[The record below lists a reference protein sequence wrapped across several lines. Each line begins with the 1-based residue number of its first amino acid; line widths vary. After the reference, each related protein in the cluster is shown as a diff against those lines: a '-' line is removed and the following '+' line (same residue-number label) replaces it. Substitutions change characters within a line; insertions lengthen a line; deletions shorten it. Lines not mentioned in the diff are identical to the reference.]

1 MSPPRGRE
9 ARILMVDDEPGN
21 LMLLQHMLEREG
33 YRNLVATPDP
43 KEVLTL
49 FQVLPPD
56 IVLLDLNMPGM
67 DGFAVME
74 GLRELISPDE
84 FLPILVI
91 TGDSAPETRQRALSS
106 GATDFVTK
114 PFDAIEVLLRI
125 RNLLHTRSLQAAV
138 REQNRQLEALVAER
152 TEALRVALRRAEAA
166 SEAKSLFLAKM
177 SHELRT
183 PLTPL
188 HGALEMLA
196 DVELPDPGRR
206 FLELAA
212 QNAHRMLALVNDILY
227 LQAIEQGDARLEVAP
242 VHLRPLVLDVAAEM
256 AARAAAKGLALRAEV
271 PEGLQ
276 PLATD
281 PRRLMDVLT
290 RLLDNAL
297 RFTPAGSVTVRVVA
311 EPGSDVPAR
320 LEVADSGVGI
330 AAERREAVFEPF
342 EQADNSST
350 RRYEG
355 AGIGLTISRT
365 LCHLLGYRLEVESE
379 PGAGSTFRI
388 VF

>member
-1 MSPPRGRE
+1 MSTNRGRD
-9 ARILMVDDEPGN
+9 ARILFVDDEPGN
-21 LMLLQHMLEREG
+21 LLLLQHMLEREG
-33 YRNLVATPDP
+33 YRNLLATPDP
-43 KEVLTL
+43 REVVTL
-49 FQVLPPD
+49 FQALPPD

-125 RNLLHTRSLQAAV
+125 RNLLHTRTLQAAV

-152 TEALRVALRRAEAA
+152 TEELRVALHRAEAA

-188 HGALEMLA
+188 HGALEMLS
-196 DVELPDPGRR
+196 DVELAEPARR
-206 FLELAA
+206 FLALAT

-227 LQAIEQGDARLEVAP
+227 LQAVEQGEARLEVEP
-242 VHLRPLVLDVAAEM
+242 VHLRPLVLDVVEEM
-256 AARAAAKGLALRAEV
+256 APRAEAKGLSLRADV
-271 PEGLQ
+271 PPGLL
-276 PLATD
+276 PLETD
-281 PRRLMDVLT
+281 PRRLMDVLK
-290 RLLDNAL
+290 RLLDNAV
-297 RFTPAGSVTVRVVA
+297 RFTPRGSVTVRVVA
-311 EPGSDVPAR
+311 AEEGGAPAR
-320 LEVADSGVGI
+320 LEVVDSGVGI
-330 AAERREAVFEPF
+330 AADRREAVFEPF
-342 EQADNSST
+342 EQADNSTT

-355 AGIGLTISRT
+355 AGIGLTICRT
-365 LCHLLGYRLEVESE
+365 LSSLLGYRLEMESE
-379 PGAGSTFRI
+379 PGRGSTFSI

>member
-1 MSPPRGRE
+1 MTRNPASG

-43 KEVLTL
+43 REVLTL
-49 FQVLPPD
+49 FHALPPD

-67 DGFAVME
+67 NGFAVME
-74 GLRELISPDE
+74 RLRELISPDE
-84 FLPILVI
+84 FLPVLVI
-91 TGDSAPETRQRALSS
+91 TGDSSAETRQRALSS

-125 RNLLHTRSLQAAV
+125 RNLLHTRSLHAAV

-152 TEALRVALRRAEAA
+152 TEALQVALHRAEAA

-196 DVELPDPGRR
+196 DVELHEPARR
-206 FLELAA
+206 FLALAS
-212 QNAHRMLALVNDILY
+212 QNANRMLSLVNDILY
-227 LQAIEQGDARLEVAP
+227 LQTIEQGDARLEIRAVP
-242 VHLRPLVLDVAAEM
+242 LRPLVLDVTTEMRPRAE
-256 AARAAAKGLALRAEV
+256 AKGLELRVEV
-271 PEGLQ
+271 PVGLE

-281 PRRLMDVLT
+281 GSRLMDVVK

-297 RFTPAGSVTVRVVA
+297 RFTPSGNVTVRVLA
-311 EPGSDVPAR
+311 RPGSSQPGRLDVI
-320 LEVADSGVGI
+320 DTGVGI

-365 LCHLLGYRLEVESE
+365 LCRLLGYRLVVESE
-379 PGAGSTFRI
+379 AGRGSTFSI
-388 VF
+388 LF